1 MIMKHNKRN
10 NKMRQEGHQYGP
22 PGMPGLP
29 PPTPTGAFQQPQA
42 VTWAG
47 VWPWASPPG
56 PMADPEPC
64 PPTTRQEPQDYTP
77 LLGTASPTGSVGV
90 RVPSA

>member
-1 MIMKHNKRN
+1 
-10 NKMRQEGHQYGP
+10 MREEGQP
-22 PGMPGLP
+22 IWSPGHAGTSP

-42 VTWAG
+42 VTWAW

-64 PPTTRQEPQDYTP
+64 PPTARQEPQDYTP